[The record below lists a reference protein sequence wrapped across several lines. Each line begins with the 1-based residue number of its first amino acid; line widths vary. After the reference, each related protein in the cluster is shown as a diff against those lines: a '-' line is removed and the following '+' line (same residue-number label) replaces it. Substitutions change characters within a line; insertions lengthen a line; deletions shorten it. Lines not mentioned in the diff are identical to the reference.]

1 MKNFIAGLDQHFLLV
16 LQIEVFQSK
25 IWSL

>member
-1 MKNFIAGLDQHFLLV
+1 MKDFIVGLDQHFLVV
-16 LQIEVFQSK
+16 LQIEVSFLK